1 MKSNFICLP
10 LFLFMLDVWR
20 YQDAHWGGGLAQEK
34 EIHFVC
40 SETKQKY
47 LTGKLSCNIKRG
59 TLVAKLVKIQG
70 DL

>member
-1 MKSNFICLP
+1 MSGASKMHIRARGSG
-10 LFLFMLDVWR
+10 V
-20 YQDAHWGGGLAQEK
+20 AQEK

-40 SETKQKY
+40 SETKQKD
-47 LTGKLSCNIKRG
+47 LTGNLSCIIKRG